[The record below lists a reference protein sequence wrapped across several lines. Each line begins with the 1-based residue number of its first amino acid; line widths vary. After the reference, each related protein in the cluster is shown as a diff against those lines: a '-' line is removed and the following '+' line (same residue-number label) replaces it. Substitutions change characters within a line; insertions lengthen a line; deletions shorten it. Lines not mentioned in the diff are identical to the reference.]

1 MNFHFSNYE
10 NSSVIGGFHVEIDK
24 LSLKDFYELNSVKH
38 SIKEPPYFT
47 NAETR
52 KAIELKITSI

>member
-1 MNFHFSNYE
+1 M
-10 NSSVIGGFHVEIDK
+10 EIDK

-47 NAETR
+47 NSETQ